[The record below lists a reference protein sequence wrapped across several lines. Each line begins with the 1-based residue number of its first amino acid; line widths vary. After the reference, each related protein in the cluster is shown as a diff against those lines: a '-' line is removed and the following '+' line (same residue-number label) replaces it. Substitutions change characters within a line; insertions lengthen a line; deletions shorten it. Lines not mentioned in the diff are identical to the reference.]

1 MSFIVPCFLPRAA
14 ASLLTLGCTLST
26 YQAFSATLEPQ
37 PPRVL
42 MLCVD
47 GLHELDL
54 ATYIQSHPSSAM
66 ARLAMGGARYTSAT
80 TVRPS
85 DSFPTFIALITG
97 GSPAVTG
104 VYYDDSYDRSLWP
117 PGITSGATG
126 VSIVF
131 NETIDISSTALN
143 GGGGINVNQL
153 PRDPKRGGAPVF
165 PHNYLRV
172 NTIFE
177 VVKASGGRTAYCEKH
192 LSYEIAH
199 GPSGKGVDD
208 LFTPE
213 IAANNNFGVSI
224 TKSVPATEDYD
235 DLKVDAVVSQIAGLD
250 HAGVNTVGVPTLFG
264 MNFQAVSVAQRV
276 GTSLS
281 ATSKKVTIPGQGGYL
296 DGIGTPGVLLADAL
310 DHTDASI
317 DRILSELESHSLLD
331 STYVVLV
338 GKHGNSPMDPTKLVI
353 AGVVSANNPK
363 AIDLAKLVG
372 QVTPVLKVTADD
384 GGLIW
389 LQDQTQVEAA
399 VEVLRAN
406 QTDAHIED
414 IFYGASLKAYWPDP
428 LLDSRAPDI
437 MVFPKPGTIYT
448 TSTKRIAEHGGGA
461 EDDVHVA
468 LVISNPSLRPETR
481 RTPVNTAQ
489 VAPTILQLLGLN
501 PLSLQAVQQERTPLL
516 PGFEPLQAGGTSL
529 LPPGNVSFDPP
540 SILHFDNGQAQLQL
554 IESRSRSY
562 VLQYSS
568 DLKTWTSVSTNALES
583 RGTIQVKDL
592 QPAAGVQRF
601 YRAVANP

>member
-1 MSFIVPCFLPRAA
+1 MSFKARFFFRHTAVSLICFGWALSSLETRAA
-14 ASLLTLGCTLST
+14 VPA
-26 YQAFSATLEPQ
+26 Q
-37 PPRVL
+37 PTRVL

-54 ATYIQSHPSSAM
+54 ANYIASHPASAM
-66 ARLAMGGARYTSAT
+66 ARLVASGARYTSAT

-85 DSFPTFIALITG
+85 DSFPTFLALITG
-97 GSPAVTG
+97 GSPASTG

-117 PGITSGATG
+117 PGITSGPTG

-153 PRDPKRGGAPVF
+153 PRDPKRGGAPVY
-165 PHNYLRV
+165 PHDYLRV

-177 VVKASGGRTAYCEKH
+177 VVRASGGRTAYCEKH

-235 DLKVDAVVSQIAGLD
+235 DLKVDAVVQQIDGLD
-250 HAGVNTVGVPTLFG
+250 HAGLNSVGVPILFG
-264 MNFQAVSVAQRV
+264 MNFQAVSVAQRLS
-276 GTSLS
+276 TSLS

-296 DGIGTPGVLLADAL
+296 DGIGTPGLLVADAL

-317 DRILSELESHSLLD
+317 DRILSELQANNLAD
-331 STYVVLV
+331 STYVILV
-338 GKHGNSPMDPTKLVI
+338 GKHGNSPMDPEKVVI
-353 AGVVSANNPK
+353 AGVQSVNNPK
-363 AIDLAKLVG
+363 AVDLAKIVG
-372 QVTPVLKVTADD
+372 QATPVLKVTADD

-389 LQDQTQVEAA
+389 LQDQTQVDAA

-406 QTDAHIED
+406 KDDAHIDD
-414 IFYGASLKAYWPDP
+414 ILYGASLKAYWPDP
-428 LLDSRAPDI
+428 LLDPRTPDI

-448 TSTKRIAEHGGGA
+448 TSTKRIAEHGGWA
-461 EDDVHVA
+461 EDDTHVA
-468 LVISNPSLRPETR
+468 LVVSHPTIRPETR
-481 RTPVNTAQ
+481 RTPVNTTQ

-501 PLSLQAVQQERTPLL
+501 PFSLEAVVQERTPLL
-516 PGFEPLQAGGTSL
+516 PGFEPLQAGGMSL
-529 LPPGNVSFDPP
+529 LPPGNAAFDPP
-540 SILHFDNGQAQLQL
+540 GILRFDNGQAQLQL
-554 IESRSRSY
+554 IESRSRTY
-562 VLQYSS
+562 VLQFST
-568 DLKTWTSVSTNALES
+568 DLTTWVSVSTNSLES
-583 RGTIQVKDL
+583 RGVL
-592 QPAAGVQRF
+592 GPSSVPERS
-601 YRAVANP
+601 R